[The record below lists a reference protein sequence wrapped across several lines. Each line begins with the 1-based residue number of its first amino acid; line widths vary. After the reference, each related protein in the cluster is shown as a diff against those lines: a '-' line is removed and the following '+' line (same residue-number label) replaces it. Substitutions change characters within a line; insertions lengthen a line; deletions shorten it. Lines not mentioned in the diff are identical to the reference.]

1 MLFLFI
7 ICPLIRAAQ
16 EYISV
21 TRYPSGAKEW
31 KAQEERKKCQD
42 QTAYLCAV
50 IQNLPGHYGEI
61 CIQLQRYDQGIYKTV
76 YISLKYLSL
85 KMTIK

>member
-16 EYISV
+16 DYRPV
-21 TRYPSGAKEW
+21 TRCPSGAKEW

-42 QTAYLCAV
+42 QTSYLCAV
-50 IQNLPGHYGEI
+50 KQNWPGHYGEI
-61 CIQLQRYDQGIYKTV
+61 CTKLQRYDHGI
-76 YISLKYLSL
+76 
-85 KMTIK
+85 

>member
-16 EYISV
+16 DYIPV
-21 TRYPSGAKEW
+21 TRCPSGQKEL

-42 QTAYLCAV
+42 QTSYLCAV
-50 IQNLPGHYGEI
+50 IQNWPGHYGEI
-61 CIQLQRYDQGIYKTV
+61 CTQLQRCDLGIYKTF
-76 YISLKYLSL
+76 YIS
-85 KMTIK
+85 